1 MGFNQKLQAYLS
13 QPQED
18 RDLIEGANL
27 LLQLNRNRIFFQNA
41 INRPHYHKEKLFYEL
56 EDYAKRIALIVPDFD
71 AEKSEV
77 LNDDEG
83 KIAKGKR
90 ADHDKFPPEI
100 QQLWVDNAEL
110 RAKARSYH
118 EKLKAATS
126 NCDRY
131 EYVTLLIEANK
142 KYHKNW
148 EQYDAYVLNNDTQE
162 PKDEVNKIEGSSVI
176 DARRISANRAYLSRN
191 KDKLS
196 TLKDTK
202 EEAKYAKL
210 LDEMQVRYNELESS
224 GNPVSDE
231 QKEELSSLGI
241 TL

>member
-56 EDYAKRIALIVPDFD
+56 EDYAKRITLIVPDFD

-148 EQYDAYVLNNDTQE
+148 EQYDAYVLNN
-162 PKDEVNKIEGSSVI
+162 
-176 DARRISANRAYLSRN
+176 RRAQR
-191 KDKLS
+191 
-196 TLKDTK
+196 
-202 EEAKYAKL
+202 
-210 LDEMQVRYNELESS
+210 
-224 GNPVSDE
+224 
-231 QKEELSSLGI
+231 
-241 TL
+241 

>member
-1 MGFNQKLQAYLS
+1 MRMCS
-13 QPQED
+13 ITE
-18 RDLIEGANL
+18 
-27 LLQLNRNRIFFQNA
+27 
-41 INRPHYHKEKLFYEL
+41 
-56 EDYAKRIALIVPDFD
+56 
-71 AEKSEV
+71 
-77 LNDDEG
+77 
-83 KIAKGKR
+83 
-90 ADHDKFPPEI
+90 
-100 QQLWVDNAEL
+100 
-110 RAKARSYH
+110 
-118 EKLKAATS
+118 
-126 NCDRY
+126 
-131 EYVTLLIEANK
+131 
-142 KYHKNW
+142 
-148 EQYDAYVLNNDTQE
+148 E
-162 PKDEVNKIEGSSVI
+162 PRDEVNKIEGSSVI